1 MTTRATMWS
10 VTINNPGADDEECI
24 NLARQKGWQ
33 VLGQLEVGE
42 NGTPHYQLAV
52 KTPQVRF
59 SALKKAFPR
68 GHIEVAKSAP
78 ALLRYVEKE
87 QTRAGDLP
95 TQQDKYPSLSKYWD
109 LVFEYL
115 NGLEKEGLDYVQLSH
130 DTVRFYRDDREK
142 TYRKNP
148 LVMLDEATRHLI
160 EEGYH
165 VEGIG
170 GNPNT
175 RSQWKLYSDAI
186 LLRSFV
192 AKRDAA
198 IEAQQDANT
207 TDRTASP
214 GWSVLQEEAD
224 GKEAPSDTARSDS
237 CSESSEA
244 CAE

>member
-10 VTINNPGADDEECI
+10 VTINNPNADDEESI

-68 GHIEVAKSAP
+68 GHIEVAKSAS

-87 QTRAGDLP
+87 ATRAGDLP

-109 LVFEYL
+109 LVFSHL
-115 NGLEKEGLDYVQLSH
+115 NGLGKDGLDYVDLEEG
-130 DTVRFYRDDREK
+130 TVKFYDERRERL
-142 TYRKNP
+142 YRKSP
-148 LVMLDEATRHLI
+148 LVILDECTNALI
-160 EEGYH
+160 RQGYH

-170 GNPNT
+170 CNPNT
-175 RSQWKLYSDAI
+175 RSQWKICSDSI
-186 LLRSFV
+186 ILRSY
-192 AKRDAA
+192 DAA
-198 IEAQQDANT
+198 KNVEIETQQENAST
-207 TDRTASP
+207 THRTSETDRDL
-214 GWSVLQEEAD
+214 LQEASCEED
-224 GKEAPSDTARSDS
+224 VSARSVS
-237 CSESSEA
+237 SGQSSEA
-244 CAE
+244 CYE